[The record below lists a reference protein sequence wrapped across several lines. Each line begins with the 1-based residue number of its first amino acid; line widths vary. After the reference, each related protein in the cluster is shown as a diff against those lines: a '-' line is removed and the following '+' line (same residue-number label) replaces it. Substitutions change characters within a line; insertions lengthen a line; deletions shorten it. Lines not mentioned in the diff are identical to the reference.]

1 MGIPSF
7 YRRLSIVH
15 KGLITKDRGTKTA
28 ALYFDFNCLIYHV
41 ARSNKMP
48 PYSVMQHK
56 EWEAKLLENIQQYIL
71 HVWRQG
77 GEPTE
82 VFLAVDGVV
91 PLAKIKQQRLRRFKS
106 AWLVEEE
113 RQLGIREAGGESW
126 DTNSITPGTLFME
139 KLGTSLRSL
148 CSQRG
153 KGWSVSDAEEP
164 GEGEQKIMRLL
175 RQRDA
180 AYYNGKGSVL
190 VYGLDADLILLTML
204 NGVGRGVQNCFLMRE
219 DEEFGRK
226 NPGELDAF
234 SYFNMNKLPSSL
246 WKDFNSLT
254 EDQKSARIRNYVA
267 GMSLLGNDF
276 LPHSLSMKVREDGH
290 EQLANDLLD
299 LEKQGLSLLVQDTS
313 GLWSIQKEVLQTLLT
328 KWAGQEEGAILD
340 SIRKKLVQRHT
351 VNQVDAEQVL
361 QNRPLEWSVEA
372 EAVQWEKG
380 EGGKSRLAFRPGW
393 RSIYHEKWNR
403 DMPKETLCE
412 QYLYGLQWVID
423 YYTGQQ
429 EVPNTWMYPTSLPP
443 LWCDLVHFLQSDH
456 GRSLPNYKK
465 TLIRPQQ
472 QLAMVMPLSSWH
484 LIRDKGLRTLPKTHG
499 QYWPTEFGFYSVGK
513 RMLWECE
520 PEIPHIPLSVLLR
533 EMR

>member
-7 YRRLSIVH
+7 YRRLSVVH
-15 KGLITKDRGTKTA
+15 KGLITKDRGTKAA

-41 ARSNKMP
+41 ARSKKMP
-48 PYSVMQHK
+48 AYSVITHK
-56 EWEAKLLENIQQYIL
+56 EWEAKLLENIQQYIV

-77 GEPTE
+77 GEPSE

-113 RQLGIREAGGESW
+113 RQLGIRETHGESW

-148 CSQRG
+148 CKQRG

-175 RQRDA
+175 RQRNPQD
-180 AYYNGKGSVL
+180 YNGSVL

-204 NGVGRGVQNCFLMRE
+204 NGVGRGLQNCFLMRE

-226 NPGELDAF
+226 NPAELEAF
-234 SYFNMNKLPSSL
+234 SYFNMNKLPPSL

-254 EDQKSARIRNYVA
+254 DEQKSARIRNYVA

-290 EQLANDLLD
+290 EQLAKDLLE
-299 LEKQGLSLLVQDTS
+299 LEAKGLSFLVQDSS
-313 GLWSIQKEVLQTLLT
+313 GQYVIQKDVLLSLVS
-328 KWAGQEEGAILD
+328 KWATDEDATILD
-340 SIRKKLVQRHT
+340 SIRKKLVMRHT

-380 EGGKSRLAFRPGW
+380 EGGKSRLSFRGGW
-393 RSIYHEKWNR
+393 RSVYHEKWNKQTP
-403 DMPKETLCE
+403 METLCQ
-412 QYLYGLQWVID
+412 QYLYGLQWIIH

-443 LWCDLVHFLQSDH
+443 FWSDLAQFLKSGQSWT
-456 GRSLPNYKK
+456 GLAYQKIP
-465 TLIRPQQ
+465 IQPQQ
-472 QLAMVMPLSSWH
+472 QLAMVLPLSSWY
-484 LIRDKGLRTLPKTHG
+484 LIRDKSLRGLPQTQC
-499 QYWPTEFGFYSVGK
+499 QYWPSKFGFFSVGK
-513 RMLWECE
+513 RFLWECE
-520 PEIPHIPLSVLLR
+520 PEIPHLPLSVINR